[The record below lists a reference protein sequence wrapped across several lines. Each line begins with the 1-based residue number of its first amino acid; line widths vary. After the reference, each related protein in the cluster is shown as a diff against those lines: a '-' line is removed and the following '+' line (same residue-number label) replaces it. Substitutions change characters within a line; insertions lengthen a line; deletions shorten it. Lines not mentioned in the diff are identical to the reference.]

1 MKLTHSQRQL
11 FRMLA
16 NARRP
21 SGRQG
26 VTGPLL
32 LGNEDRE
39 LAFRLA
45 GIGEDEAQLLRRPA
59 EEPRNLTAQECLAGL
74 WLLES
79 KAVGRWLKRWS
90 YGNPPGRAKI
100 EELIEA
106 LIESLQDGL

>member
-1 MKLTHSQRQL
+1 
-11 FRMLA
+11 
-16 NARRP
+16 
-21 SGRQG
+21 
-26 VTGPLL
+26 LL

-45 GIGEDEAQLLRRPA
+45 EIGEDETELLRWPA

-74 WLLES
+74 WLLQS
-79 KAVGRWLKRWS
+79 TAVARWLKGWS
-90 YGNPPGRAKI
+90 YGNPAGRAKI

>member
-1 MKLTHSQRQL
+1 
-11 FRMLA
+11 MLA

-26 VTGPLL
+26 VTGPSL

-45 GIGEDEAQLLRRPA
+45 EIGEEDAELLRWPA
-59 EEPRNLTAQECLAGL
+59 KKPRNLTPQECLAGL

-79 KAVGRWLKRWS
+79 KAVGRWLKGWS
-90 YGNPPGRAKI
+90 YGNPAGRARI
-100 EELIEA
+100 EELIET
-106 LIESLQDGL
+106 LIESLQGGH

>member
-26 VTGPLL
+26 VTGSLL

-45 GIGEDEAQLLRRPA
+45 EIGGGEAQLLRGPA
-59 EEPRNLTAQECLAGL
+59 KEPRSLTAQECLAGL

-79 KAVGRWLKRWS
+79 KAVGRWLKGWT
-90 YGNPPGRAKI
+90 YGNPPGRARI

>member
-1 MKLTHSQRQL
+1 
-11 FRMLA
+11 MLA
-16 NARRP
+16 NARLP

-26 VTGPLL
+26 VAGRLL

-45 GIGEDEAQLLRRPA
+45 EIGEDEAELLRGPA
-59 EEPRNLTAQECLAGL
+59 KEPRNLTAQECLAGL
-74 WLLES
+74 WLLQS
-79 KAVGRWLKRWS
+79 TAVGRWLKRWS
-90 YGNPPGRAKI
+90 YGNPAGRAKI

>member
-11 FRMLA
+11 FGMLA

-45 GIGEDEAQLLRRPA
+45 EIDEDEAELLRWPA

-79 KAVGRWLKRWS
+79 KAVGRWLKGWS
-90 YGNPPGRAKI
+90 YGNPAGRARI

-106 LIESLQDGL
+106 LIESLQGGR